1 MILLFIFGTPFL
13 KNASIFKSFA
23 SAPSPT
29 IFNLFS
35 LAFPFGESGFCEKGE
50 QKTREVLPVKNFACS
65 SVLCVVDLYRLG
77 FASLPEPLSPK
88 GKARFLDLSNEK
100 FNRCKFSFYFTP
112 QSLNHIKGAKKVITD
127 FISFSYHLSCNVF
140 SFLRSHST

>member
-1 MILLFIFGTPFL
+1 MILPFIFGTSRRRPLRF
-13 KNASIFKSFA
+13 
-23 SAPSPT
+23 
-29 IFNLFS
+29 FNLFS
-35 LAFPFGESGFCEKGE
+35 LSPLGRVDFARKASK
-50 QKTREVLPVKNFACS
+50 RRNFACS

-140 SFLRSHST
+140 SFLRSHSTSNR